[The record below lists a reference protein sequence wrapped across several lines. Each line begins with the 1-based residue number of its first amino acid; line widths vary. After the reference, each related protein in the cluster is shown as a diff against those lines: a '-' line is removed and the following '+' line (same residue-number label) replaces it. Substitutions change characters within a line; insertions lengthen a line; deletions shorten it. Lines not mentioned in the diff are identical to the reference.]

1 MISPKGAILSA
12 LLLLSGCATAPAKP
26 SPPTLAAPSGRADEA
41 AALTRR
47 DLDQAARRLDA
58 FASKSDD
65 FENALA
71 RLGVRLEALE
81 RRVDNLAALL
91 AHGRASSS
99 PSTAG
104 GGTAPNLP
112 PSRAQAPRSI
122 APGRFS
128 QSPRID
134 SPGSGASATS
144 PEDLYQAGVAK
155 FQTKELDAAALI
167 LYDFLAS
174 YPRHP
179 LRESAQFLV
188 ADILFVQKD
197 LRSALKEFEE
207 LLAEVPNGSKTAE
220 TLLKIGLCQ
229 RGLGDDASARRSWE
243 RLVKEYPDSSAARQ
257 ARVLLRGPRR
267 R

>member
-1 MISPKGAILSA
+1 MILLILST
-12 LLLLSGCATAPAKP
+12 LLLLSACATAPARP
-26 SPPTLAAPSGRADEA
+26 SPPTLAALSGRAEETT
-41 AALTRR
+41 ALTRQ
-47 DLDQAARRLDA
+47 DLDQLTRRFDA

-71 RLGVRLEALE
+71 RLGARIEALE
-81 RRVDNLAALL
+81 LRVDNLAALL
-91 AHGRASSS
+91 AHGRASIS

-104 GGTAPNLP
+104 GGTAPILP
-112 PSRAQAPRSI
+112 PSRAQAPSSMGI
-122 APGRFS
+122 SGA
-128 QSPRID
+128 
-134 SPGSGASATS
+134 GSGASTTS
-144 PEDLYQAGVAK
+144 PEDLYQAGVTK
-155 FQTKELDAAALI
+155 FRAKELDAAVLI

-188 ADILFVQKD
+188 ADIFFVQKD
-197 LRSALKEFEE
+197 LWSALKEFEE
-207 LLAEVPNGSKTAE
+207 LLAEVPNGSKTTE

-229 RGLGDDASARRSWE
+229 RGLADEASARKIWE